1 MKKMSNPFPF
11 FKKPPAPPGPPAR
24 YNMKKPT
31 AKNPLFIINTR
42 KIHVAVDIL
51 KYPKLFKRLHELAK
65 NDNVTPSQKLACL
78 LNNELKKMEEMG
90 K

>member
-1 MKKMSNPFPF
+1 MKLKLLIGKPRK
-11 FKKPPAPPGPPAR
+11 FKLEAR

-42 KIHVAVDIL
+42 KIHVAVDIM

-78 LNNELKKMEEMG
+78 LNNELKKWEEQI
-90 K
+90 